1 MPSTYGGSYEPE
13 FVTSDATPPPEWG
26 VSRLVRFDNECA
38 VIPDSEWFASPNHGA
53 GEGGPSKG
61 GFKAVF
67 GLNKM
72 KKVVVV
78 NRSYS
83 LPLWPAGGSG
93 SHAKTTDDEG
103 LTGESGTEDEAAHQR
118 KVVRLS
124 FKVPIPT

>member
-1 MPSTYGGSYEPE
+1 M
-13 FVTSDATPPPEWG
+13 
-26 VSRLVRFDNECA
+26 RFDNECV
-38 VIPDSEWFASPNHGA
+38 VIPDSEWFACADHGN
-53 GEGGPSKG
+53 GEGGSSKG

-93 SHAKTTDDEG
+93 NASKTTDDEAA
-103 LTGESGTEDEAAHQR
+103 TGESGTEDEAAHQR
-118 KVVRLS
+118 KVVRLN